1 MEVIL
6 DSSFIISCI
15 KKNIDFVS
23 QLEEQGFKILLAHE
37 ILDELKDLR
46 KSNRVSHDDRVS
58 IDLALEMFSNKKFK
72 KTKLGHYSVDDGLI
86 KRGKEGIYIASLDK
100 VIKREVPNKVVIF
113 DSTKSVGVVRD

>member
-37 ILDELKDLR
+37 VLDELKDLR
-46 KSNRVSHDDRVS
+46 KSERVSHDERMA
-58 IDLALEMFSNKKFK
+58 IDLAFEMFNNKKF
-72 KTKLGHYSVDDGLI
+72 
-86 KRGKEGIYIASLDK
+86 
-100 VIKREVPNKVVIF
+100 
-113 DSTKSVGVVRD
+113 